1 MYQNHEILYHDLFPS
16 EAIHQRNCS
25 VINLVSPCG
34 DIALW
39 LGQYPD
45 ITPEKD
51 KLYSA
56 YI

>member
-1 MYQNHEILYHDLFPS
+1 MKFYITIYFLVKPYIKEI
-16 EAIHQRNCS
+16 CS
-25 VINLVSPCG
+25 VINLISPCG